1 MWMSSRALFGVCCSY
16 WTLCHL
22 TGRHFWECWSS
33 GRRAEVQA
41 GGEGGGQRLGGTGKA
56 EGGGDR
62 G

>member
-1 MWMSSRALFGVCCSY
+1 MWMSSHASCGVCCSY